1 MSIHTAESITSEQV
15 RATLRQTIGK
25 TTSANKGKS
34 DVSILMMCCQECI
47 IIIRIVIITRQML
60 QHRGGEPSTNYSE
73 FEIHA
78 CLFFRNLSKVIKGL
92 SGFSQWQKSSI
103 GDISHIT

>member
-1 MSIHTAESITSEQV
+1 MLKSEHSV
-15 RATLRQTIGK
+15 NSMNCT
-25 TTSANKGKS
+25 
-34 DVSILMMCCQECI
+34 CI
-47 IIIRIVIITRQML
+47 QSITRQML

-92 SGFSQWQKSSI
+92 SG
-103 GDISHIT
+103 

>member
-1 MSIHTAESITSEQV
+1 MPWSRV
-15 RATLRQTIGK
+15 
-25 TTSANKGKS
+25 
-34 DVSILMMCCQECI
+34 
-47 IIIRIVIITRQML
+47 TRQML

-92 SGFSQWQKSSI
+92 SG
-103 GDISHIT
+103 

>member
-1 MSIHTAESITSEQV
+1 MYVCMHIVTYVSMYFVTGRESHLQV
-15 RATLRQTIGK
+15 SFLRY
-25 TTSANKGKS
+25 
-34 DVSILMMCCQECI
+34 MY
-47 IIIRIVIITRQML
+47 IVQSSKLFNLVTRQML

-92 SGFSQWQKSSI
+92 SG
-103 GDISHIT
+103 